1 MISGVLWA
9 NNGCSSLEELQVRI
23 KTGDPKI
30 ESPVMLYDEVVSYPL
45 CLFFM
50 DNHDRCTGSCG
61 CHKKDQQ
68 KQVRIVSGIGAL

>member
-30 ESPVMLYDEVVSYPL
+30 GSPVMLYDEVVSYPL
-45 CLFFM
+45 CLFLWITM
-50 DNHDRCTGSCG
+50 IVAPVAAAVIRRIS
-61 CHKKDQQ
+61 K